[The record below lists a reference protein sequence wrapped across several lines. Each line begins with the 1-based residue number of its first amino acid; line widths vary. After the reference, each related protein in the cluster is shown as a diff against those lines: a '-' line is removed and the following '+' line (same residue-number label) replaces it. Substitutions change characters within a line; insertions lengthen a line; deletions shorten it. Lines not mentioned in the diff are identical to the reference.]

1 MKADNMAEMNMCAT
15 PTSIEQSLG
24 DRNVAS
30 DVEHQTPDD
39 SAVTQSVS
47 QGENQP
53 SAPQCAP
60 GDRCDATGKDGVGVA
75 VDETCLSLTAVDE
88 AYRAAT
94 SDCRQ
99 DYENLLLKMEIPNL
113 AESDDVTLSDDD
125 AEFTEADASTN
136 SIVSGHDVT
145 PGEREPDCGDDST
158 ERGSVEPGDVPLRYY
173 DNYSR
178 RH

>member
-30 DVEHQTPDD
+30 DVEHQTLDD
-39 SAVTQSVS
+39 SAVNQNVS
-47 QGENQP
+47 QQGENQP

-60 GDRCDATGKDGVGVA
+60 GDHCDTTGDDGVGVA

-94 SDCRQ
+94 SVCRQ
-99 DYENLLLKMEIPNL
+99 DYENLLLKIEIPNL
-113 AESDDVTLSDDD
+113 ADETLSDDD
-125 AEFTEADASTN
+125 AEFTEADASSN

-145 PGEREPDCGDDST
+145 PGEKEPDCGDDST
-158 ERGSVEPGDVPLRYY
+158 EMGSVEPGDMPLRYY
-173 DNYSR
+173 VNYNR